1 MGSFDISLF
10 VSLTSSTSHIL
21 FFDRNEYMHAQFNNI
36 LAILHRKA
44 YVAHASPV
52 D

>member
-1 MGSFDISLF
+1 MGSSNLNLF

-36 LAILHRKA
+36 LPILRWKA
-44 YVAHASPV
+44 FTEAV
-52 D
+52 